1 MQTLTISANI
11 DIRAPRDEVWSLVAD
26 LEKRV
31 RLCPWWDVVRVETL
45 TPGPLGV
52 GSAFRLHTRRQHQ
65 LVARASRVIEF
76 VPERRIVHARD
87 TGDSRTTWSVQDC
100 AAGTRLMYE
109 ETFELNDDQ
118 DRETILPAAQRA
130 VREWLSAIKLY
141 LEWRAERLTRAWR
154 WLFDRAFLRMPT
166 SQRRIV
172 MAIVVMHIVSA
183 ISFIAAALVWGVALH
198 H

>member
-11 DIRAPRDEVWSLVAD
+11 DIRAPRDEL
-26 LEKRV
+26 L
-31 RLCPWWDVVRVETL
+31 L
-45 TPGPLGV
+45 PG
-52 GSAFRLHTRRQHQ
+52 
-65 LVARASRVIEF
+65 
-76 VPERRIVHARD
+76 RRIAHERD
-87 TGDSRTTWSVQDC
+87 TGNSRTTWSVQDC
-100 AAGTRLMYE
+100 AAGTRLLYE

-154 WLFDRAFLRMPT
+154 WLYDRAFLRMPM
-166 SQRRIV
+166 SQRRLV

-183 ISFIAAALVWGVALH
+183 ISFIAAALVWGVALRR
-198 H
+198 